1 MATVSTP
8 GSRRSRV
15 RARGFTLLELVVALM
30 VIGTVAGVLAVSMTG
45 GIAGVQLRA
54 ASKELASELRRTRA
68 QAIATG
74 TVQAF
79 EVEPDA
85 RTWRGARERTGE
97 FDDDLTITF
106 TGVREVQAE
115 EGTGRILFFEDGAS
129 TGGRIRLQRERAA
142 IDVDVAWL
150 TGEVSVHRREVER

>member
-8 GSRRSRV
+8 GARRRL
-15 RARGFTLLELVVALM
+15 AAAGGFTLLEMVVALL
-30 VIGTVAGVLAVSMTG
+30 VIGAVASVLAVSLTG
-45 GIAGVQLRA
+45 GITGVQLRA
-54 ASKELASELRRTRA
+54 ASKELAAELRRTRA

-79 EVEPDA
+79 EVVPDA
-85 RTWRGARERTGE
+85 RTWRGARERTGT

-115 EGTGRILFFEDGAS
+115 EGTGRIVFFEDGAS

-150 TGEVSVHRREVER
+150 TGEVSVHRREVQR

>member
-1 MATVSTP
+1 VATVSST
-8 GSRRSRV
+8 GARRGRAP
-15 RARGFTLLELVVALM
+15 ARGFTLLEMVVALL

-45 GIAGVQLRA
+45 GMAGVQLRA
-54 ASKELASELRRTRA
+54 AAKELSAELRRSRA

-79 EVEPDA
+79 DVVPDA

-97 FDDDLTITF
+97 FDDDLTVTF

-150 TGEVSVHRREVER
+150 TGEVSVHRREVEP